1 MGRERTAGPP
11 SRAPARW
18 SRALCALLIAL
29 LLPGATLIAQD
40 NGEADR
46 RIYIVQLREP
56 PAIDAPE
63 IRARGERFDP
73 RTTAVRRYAA
83 ELGTRHDE
91 LLAAVGAGADARVYS
106 YRYSFNGF
114 AAHLTIEQATALAA
128 HPDVLRV
135 TPDKTRKL
143 RANASAGFLGLTD
156 PASGLRQAHG
166 LKGENIIIAV
176 IDSGITPDHPSFADT
191 APGKKPRLCRSTWAS
206 ESLLGRWL
214 CRRFRKRISHLYAAP
229 VAWRGHCQAGERF
242 AASDCSNKLIGAR
255 FYARGFQAQYDM
267 DENEFLS
274 PRDADGH
281 GTHIA
286 SVAAGQ
292 AVQATLGGTAV
303 ATISGIAPRAR
314 LAVYKA
320 CWLRKGAT
328 RATCAMSDLQQA
340 IEDAITDGAHIIN
353 YSIGTSD
360 GGPTDPDAMAL
371 LSAAEAGLVPV
382 VAAGNNGP
390 LADSI
395 ESPGSA
401 PWVLT
406 VAAASRAGPRF
417 DDALRITAPASAAA
431 DLSFR
436 EAAFTPTLR
445 ESGAVSGELVL
456 ADDGEPATT
465 TGDAAPDDACENLG
479 NAADLQGRIALIRR
493 GGCTFQ
499 DKIARAEAAG
509 ALAAVVYNNVAGATV
524 VMSGTRGSVDI
535 PAVMIGNADGEALA
549 ARLRAEETVE
559 LRIEKGYLAT
569 RSDSGNVLASQSSRG
584 ANPDVP
590 EVLKPDVAA
599 PGVDILGAHTPEV
612 ANGVRGESYQYL
624 TGTSMAVPQ
633 VAGVAA
639 LLREAHPQWSAA
651 AIRSALSTTARQD
664 FFKEDGVT
672 PADSF
677 DGGGGYIVPN
687 QALTPGLVF
696 DAGSEDYDAF
706 ACGAGIA
713 RIDETGCDALYAAGY
728 PAEPWALNLPSI
740 TLNDLVTAQAV
751 FRFATNVEGP
761 AQYQATIEAP
771 PGIGVSVSP
780 DTLTLAAGEIGEFA
794 VTLENLGSIER
805 LGNWSFGSLTWSN
818 GVRNVRIPLSVRP
831 WWLAV
836 PAYATGSGA
845 SGTTDFDVQFGYTG
859 NYVVGTT
866 GLAAPEVFS
875 GFVTDDP
882 LDFYTILDDG
892 ALPDHIRRFRIEVPV
907 GVRYLRVAIA
917 GTDPGA
923 NDDLDLY
930 LHCPDDACP
939 NGDAVL
945 ASASTDSPEILDL
958 LDPAAGEY
966 VIDVHGYQT
975 DDSAGGAGA
984 SFEVGVWQVSS
995 ATNLGSLGATPSG
1008 SAALGT
1014 TGQVGLS
1021 WAGLAAGT
1029 LYLGLISHGNGTEI
1043 FGNTLVEISVE

>member
-1 MGRERTAGPP
+1 MGREQNAVSS

-18 SRALCALLIAL
+18 SGALSALLFAL
-29 LLPGATLIAQD
+29 LLPGATLIAEDSGQ
-40 NGEADR
+40 ADP

-56 PAIDAPE
+56 AAIDAPE

-73 RTTAVRRYAA
+73 HATAVRRYAA

-91 LLAAVGAGADARVYS
+91 LLAAVGAGTDARVYS

-114 AAHLTIEQATALAA
+114 AARLTLEQATALAA
-128 HPDVLRV
+128 RPEVLRV
-135 TPDKTRKL
+135 TADKTRKL
-143 RANASAGFLGLTD
+143 RSNASAGFLGLTD

-176 IDSGITPDHPSFADT
+176 IDSGITPEHPSFADT
-191 APGKKPRLCRSTWAS
+191 APRKPPRLCRSTWAK
-206 ESLLGRWL
+206 EALLGRWL
-214 CRRFRKRISHLYAAP
+214 CRRFRKRISHLYPAP
-229 VAWRGHCQAGERF
+229 VAWRGRCEAGERF

-292 AVQATLGGTAV
+292 AVTARLGGTEV
-303 ATISGIAPRAR
+303 GTISGIAPRAR
-314 LAVYKA
+314 IAVYKA
-320 CWLRKGAT
+320 CWLRPGAT

-340 IEDAITDGAHIIN
+340 IEDAIADGAHIIN
-353 YSIGTSD
+353 YSIGTSE

-371 LSAAEAGLVPV
+371 LSAAEAGVVPV

-406 VAAASRAGPRF
+406 VAAATRAGPRF
-417 DDALRITAPASAAA
+417 DEALRISAPADAVA

-445 ESGAVSGELVL
+445 EHGAVGGELVL
-456 ADDGEPATT
+456 ADDGEPAST
-465 TGDAAPDDACENLG
+465 TGDTAPDDACENLG

-509 ALAAVVYNNVAGATV
+509 ALGVVVYNNLAGSPL
-524 VMSGTRGSVDI
+524 VMSGARGSVNI
-535 PAVMIGNADGEALA
+535 PAVMISNADGEALA
-549 ARLRAEETVE
+549 ARLRADETVE

-584 ANPDVP
+584 ANPNVP
-590 EVLKPDVAA
+590 EVLKPDFVA
-599 PGVDILGAHTPEV
+599 PGVDILGAHTAEV
-612 ANGVRGESYQYL
+612 ANGVRGENYQYL

-651 AIRSALSTTARQD
+651 AIRSALTTTARQD
-664 FFKEDGVT
+664 FFKEDGST
-672 PADSF
+672 PADHF

-687 QALTPGLVF
+687 RALAPGLVF

-706 ACGAGIA
+706 ACGAGMA
-713 RIDETGCDALYAAGY
+713 RLDEADCEALYAAGY
-728 PAEPWALNLPSI
+728 PGEPWALNLPSI

-761 AQYQATIEAP
+761 ARYQATIEAP
-771 PGIGVSVSP
+771 PGVGVSVSP

-794 VTLENLGSIER
+794 VTFDNLGDLER
-805 LGNWSFGSLTWSN
+805 LGSWSFGALTWSN

-836 PAYATGSGA
+836 PAYATGSGV
-845 SGTTDFDVQFGYTG
+845 SGTTNFDVQFGYTG
-859 NYVVGTT
+859 NYVVDAT
-866 GLAAPEVFS
+866 GLAAPAVLS

-892 ALPDHIRRFRIEVPV
+892 ALPDHIRRFRIDVPA

-923 NDDLDLY
+923 IDDLDLY
-930 LHCPDDACP
+930 LRCPDDACP
-939 NGDAVL
+939 NGDASL
-945 ASASTDSPEILDL
+945 ASATSDSPEIIDI
-958 LDPAAGEY
+958 LDPPAGQY
-966 VIDVHGYQT
+966 IIDVHGYQT

-984 SFEVGVWQVSS
+984 GFEVGVWQVNGT
-995 ATNLGSLGATPSG
+995 TNLGSLTATPSG
-1008 SAALGT
+1008 GAALGS

-1021 WAGLAAGT
+1021 WTGLAAGS
-1029 LYLGLISHGNGTEI
+1029 LYLGLVSHGNGTEQ
-1043 FGNTLVEISVE
+1043 FGNTLIEIIVE